1 MMMYDES
8 MSYHIVILLIISRI
22 IKMKNIKVRPALES
36 HNPSEIEKIGIF
48 IGGYIELGM
57 IEV

>member
-1 MMMYDES
+1 
-8 MSYHIVILLIISRI
+8 
-22 IKMKNIKVRPALES
+22 MKNIKVRPALES